1 MKVTKKAIFILII
14 PLITFTVNGET
25 LEELRDEYSEL
36 IDKQETKMTM
46 LQDNYS
52 LQNEIKIQIA
62 DIDNRLS
69 EAQVDID
76 KIDSD
81 MMELIVKINDAQK
94 DYDNAAAKREEQ
106 YEKASKRLRYIYE
119 NGDNDISLD
128 ILFNIDNITE
138 YYIYKQYIED
148 IMEYDSNLIEELK
161 EIEYTMKTRL
171 EEIKEGEDAKAALEN
186 FRTEKEFEMIVM
198 HEERNKLLKE
208 YQNDADAM
216 EAEINEIKEAS
227 DKVYEI
233 ITSMEENIEFVNTYT
248 GGELEWPVE
257 GRYYVSSDYVGRI
270 SPVGNGYEFHTGID
284 IPAPFGYEISAAED
298 GVVTTAGWINGYGNT
313 VIINHGGGVSTL
325 YGHNSEVTV
334 SQGDKVKR
342 GDTVALCGSTGY
354 ATGDHCH
361 FEVRING
368 EHTDPWKYLKR
379 ED

>member
-128 ILFNIDNITE
+128 ILFNIDNLTE

>member
-46 LQDNYS
+46 LQYNYS